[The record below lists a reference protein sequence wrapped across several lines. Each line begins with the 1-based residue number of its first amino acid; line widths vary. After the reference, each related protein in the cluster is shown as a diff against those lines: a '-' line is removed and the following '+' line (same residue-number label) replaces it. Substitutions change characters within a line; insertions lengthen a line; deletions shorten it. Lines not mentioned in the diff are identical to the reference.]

1 MDARPL
7 PARPNLDYYKKQA
20 KDLLKACCSNDLERI
35 REWVQ
40 RWMQDW
46 RESWIQTMSQLS
58 GKCDPKWLEAEF
70 ESRVEAVTKHIST
83 KVAHEGMKL
92 ADAQF
97 FIARAHAFENWP
109 KFAKQIA
116 ELAKKGSRHSLF
128 EKAVDL
134 IVSGGI
140 EELRS
145 LLAKHPTL
153 IHERSLRDHHSTLL
167 HYVGANG
174 VEGYRQVTPKN
185 IVEITRLL
193 LDAGADIDSIAD
205 MYDGSNTI
213 GLVAT
218 SVHPLRAGVQ
228 LELLDLLLERG
239 AKLEM
244 RRGKGSVRSCLA
256 NGRRD
261 AARFLASRGAPL
273 DLETAAGT
281 GFLETVK
288 TFFNADGSLKPT
300 ATREQMEHGFVW
312 ACQHGYLDVAEFLL
326 DRGVDIAAGAV
337 TAQTALHLA
346 GHAGQVEVVKFLLAR
361 NAPMHVMNCYGGTV
375 LGQTLWS
382 AYNDPQ
388 PTHPE
393 VVRIL
398 VAAGADVNAEGE
410 MQKYVDEVVRRDQR
424 PTT

>member
-20 KDLLKACCSNDLERI
+20 KDLLKVCRSGDAERI
-35 REWVQ
+35 RAWVQ
-40 RWMQDW
+40 RWMLEWKD
-46 RESWIQTMSQLS
+46 SWMQTMSQLS
-58 GKCDPKWLEAEF
+58 GRRNPQWLEAEF
-70 ESRVEAVTKHIST
+70 ENRVEAVVKHVST
-83 KVAHEGMKL
+83 KVAKKDMKL
-92 ADAQF
+92 AEAQF
-97 FIARAHAFENWP
+97 FIARAHGFDSWP
-109 KFAKQIA
+109 KFSKQVT
-116 ELAKKGSRHSLF
+116 ELAKKDSRYSLF
-128 EKAVDL
+128 ERAVDL
-134 IVSGGI
+134 IVSGEI
-140 EELRS
+140 EELRK
-145 LLAKHPTL
+145 LLAKHPSL

-228 LELLDLLLERG
+228 LELLDLLLKRG

-244 RRGKGSVRSCLA
+244 GRGKGSVRSCLA
-256 NGRRD
+256 NGRRE
-261 AARFLASRGAPL
+261 AARFLAERGAPL

-281 GFLETVK
+281 GFLDVVK
-288 TFFNADGSLKPT
+288 TFFDSAGELKPT
-300 ATREQMEHGFVW
+300 ATRKQMEHGFIW
-312 ACQHGYLDVAEFLL
+312 SCQHGYLDVAEFLF
-326 DRGVDIAAGAV
+326 DRGVDIATGAV

-346 GHAGQVEVVKFLLAR
+346 AHAGQVEAVKFLLAHK
-361 NAPMHVMNCYGGTV
+361 ASLQVLNCYGGTV
-375 LGQTLWS
+375 LGQALWS
-382 AYNDPQ
+382 AYRDPQ

-398 VAAGADVNAEGE
+398 VAAGADVNAEGG
-410 MQKYVDEVVRRDQR
+410 MQKYVDEVVARDR
-424 PTT
+424 KPKA